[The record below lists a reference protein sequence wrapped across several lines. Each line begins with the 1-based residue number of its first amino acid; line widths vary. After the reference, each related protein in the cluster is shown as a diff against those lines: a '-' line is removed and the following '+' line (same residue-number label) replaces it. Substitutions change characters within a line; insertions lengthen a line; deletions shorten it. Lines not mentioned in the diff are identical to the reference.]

1 MPKDILTQ
9 EEIDKII
16 EESKVNQKWDEN
28 DTGEISTR
36 LQRAA
41 EEKLLNERKA
51 TKGVQAN
58 KYLQRYDG
66 TITVSNKKFIKT
78 DVTLGCNREYYERNS
93 YKSTFDTEINQLV
106 TKAPIVKKVDPPPP
120 PKPSNLTIG
129 CKGWLWELKGK
140 KGRRDKDRAQW
151 KDNYF
156 PGGNNPGGGYLI
168 IPGDHPV
175 FFVRTVEPI
184 DARTSFNYEWKVD
197 GNVVSELPGFNIYNV
212 DNQGKKR
219 EHSDSDRDWH
229 THWKDQDDVIVE
241 CRVWNES
248 GEIKAKTKYR
258 SAMDVMHPD
267 HEDDEGR
274 PIPKAHYDGY
284 REFDMNKFLEGKT
297 QPTTSKMFDK
307 KYGIRHFR
315 LKNAI
320 IPDYN
325 TTIYTRPGK
334 YDIQNFQ
341 SEQWPDPPGFMDML
355 TGYGNQN
362 VMDYNSILKEK
373 DAKLKTTIPWRIF
386 DACRPFGIFPSNG
399 GLKTVTSVH
408 PNFSF
413 TGWMT
418 AADAS
423 KHSKERRWYSFS
435 HFWSGYDD
443 IENHKNPVN
452 FMKLDENGLPDING
466 ESAMDI
472 KGRWPHTT
480 GQPGDSVYFGMFFG
494 YKCVDNEDRKMFYF
508 YYGEK
513 EVEITEDMPKDNDL
527 QITLHRIELTY
538 HEDPKPSRDP
548 VNKKFTVSGGVERS
562 PSKLW
567 QNTRGRRG

>member
-9 EEIDKII
+9 EEIDKIV

-28 DTGEISTR
+28 DTGNISAR
-36 LQRAA
+36 LEKAA
-41 EEKLLNERKA
+41 AEKLLNEKKA
-51 TKGVQAN
+51 TKGVKAN
-58 KYLQRYDG
+58 AFLTKEGG
-66 TITVSNKKFIKT
+66 TITVSNRKTIKT
-78 DVTLGCNREYYERNS
+78 DVTLGCIREYYERNS
-93 YKSTFDTEINQLV
+93 YKTTFDTEINQLV
-106 TKAPIVKKVDPPPP
+106 TKAPIVKKAAPPPP

-140 KGRRDKDRAQW
+140 KGRRDKDRSQW

-156 PGGNNPGGGYLI
+156 PGGNNPGGGYLF

-175 FFVRTVEPI
+175 FFVRTLEPI

-212 DNQGKKR
+212 DDQGKQR
-219 EHSDSDRDWH
+219 EHSDPDRNWH
-229 THWKDQDDVIVE
+229 THWSDQDDIIVE

-248 GEIKAKTKYR
+248 GEVTAKTKYR
-258 SAMDVMHPD
+258 CAMNVVNTSYQ
-267 HEDDEGR
+267 DDEGR

-307 KYGIRHFR
+307 KYGVRHFR

-325 TTIYTRPGK
+325 TTVYTRPGK
-334 YDIQNFQ
+334 YDIQNFMI
-341 SEQWPDPPGFMDML
+341 EQWPDPPGFQNML
-355 TGYGNQN
+355 TGYDNLGLVQ
-362 VMDYNSILKEK
+362 YKRTLKDK
-373 DAKLKTTIPWRIF
+373 DKKFKDTVPWRIF
-386 DACRPFGIFPSNG
+386 DACRPFGKYDSNG
-399 GLKTVTSVH
+399 GVTTATSAI
-408 PNFSF
+408 PNTAL

-418 AADAS
+418 AGDES
-423 KHSKERRWYSFS
+423 KHSKDRRWYSFT

-443 IENHKNPVN
+443 IKNPHNPVN
-452 FMKLDENGLPDING
+452 FMKLDESGLPDENG
-466 ESAMDI
+466 QSEMDI

-480 GQPGDSVYFGMFFG
+480 GQPGESVYFGMFFG
-494 YKCVDNEDRKMFYF
+494 YKCVDNENRKMYYF

-513 EVEITEDMPKDNDL
+513 EVEIKEDDPKDNEISMVL
-527 QITLHRIELTY
+527 NRIELTY
-538 HEDPKPSRDP
+538 HEDPDPSRDT
-548 VNKKFTVSGGVERS
+548 VNKKFTQSGGVEKGT
-562 PSKLW
+562 SKVW